1 MDQRTQMPSAF
12 IAIIRRFG
20 ILFAVA
26 LIGGCGRQ
34 LSSTMDCSGDGA
46 VRGKYDNINDG
57 KLEFKQGAAWRNG
70 NGGFTVMF
78 TRDPVLATALRASPD
93 PDSEAARLGQVLGE
107 LLVGL
112 QYHPDGKFEQRITRG
127 TSTSSGWSGADEG
140 RAAMD
145 EQGCLRGDA
154 KLSGYGFAHF
164 ALPLLAPEEIAA
176 TIGSGVEAD
185 SRTRPSPT
193 VASVDGEVDALT
205 RWSAAWTRLNQT
217 HPVTALQAMGFSSPA
232 AAALA
237 DDKRALAA
245 LKRMRG
251 QCPQAS
257 TASVNEYDE
266 VVGDSHP
273 RPDIVLNGTGTASIG
288 PQGGVIDN
296 CYVMKRN
303 DQYIDQCW
311 PLSQDCTSTPLYNP
325 DS

>member
-1 MDQRTQMPSAF
+1 MNQRTQISSTF
-12 IAIIRRFG
+12 VAIVRGFG
-20 ILFAVA
+20 MLLAAAV
-26 LIGGCGRQ
+26 IGGCGGQ
-34 LSSTMDCSGDGA
+34 LSSTMDCGGEGA
-46 VRGKYDNINDG
+46 VRGKYENVNDG
-57 KLEFKQGAAWRNG
+57 KLEFKQGVAWRNDAG
-70 NGGFTVMF
+70 SYTVLFTG
-78 TRDPVLATALRASPD
+78 DPVLAKALRASPD

-127 TSTSSGWSGADEG
+127 TSTSSGRSNRDEG
-140 RAAMD
+140 HAAAD
-145 EQGCLRGDA
+145 AQGCLRGDV

-164 ALPLLAPEEIAA
+164 ALPLLAPEKIAA
-176 TIGSGVEAD
+176 TIGGGVEAD
-185 SRTRPSPT
+185 SRAQQPLAP
-193 VASVDGEVDALT
+193 ASVDDEADALT
-205 RWSAAWTRLNQT
+205 RWSAAWTRLNEV
-217 HPVTALQAMGFSSPA
+217 HPVSALQAMGFSSPV

-251 QCPQAS
+251 QCPEAS

-273 RPDIVLNGTGTASIG
+273 RPEIVLNGTGAASIG

>member
-1 MDQRTQMPSAF
+1 MNHRTQMPSAF
-12 IAIIRRFG
+12 IAMIRWCG
-20 ILFAVA
+20 ILFTTA
-26 LIGGCGRQ
+26 LIGGCSRQ
-34 LSSTMDCSGDGA
+34 LSSTMDCSGGGA
-46 VRGKYDNINDG
+46 VRGQYDNVNDG
-57 KLEFKQGAAWRNG
+57 KLEFKLGAAWRNDG
-70 NGGFTVMF
+70 GGFTVMF

-127 TSTSSGWSGADEG
+127 TSTSSGWSGDDEG
-140 RAAMD
+140 SAAMD
-145 EQGCLRGDA
+145 EQGCLRGDV

-164 ALPLLAPEEIAA
+164 ALPLLAPEKIAA
-176 TIGSGVEAD
+176 SIGSGVEVD
-185 SRTRPSPT
+185 SRTQPSPT
-193 VASVDGEVDALT
+193 AVVDGEADALK
-205 RWSAAWTRLNQT
+205 RWSAAWTRLNEA
-217 HPVTALQAMGFSSPA
+217 HPVTALQAMGFSSPV

-237 DDKRALAA
+237 DDKRALAT

-257 TASVNEYDE
+257 TAGLNEYGE

-273 RPDIVLNGTGTASIG
+273 RPDMVLNGTGTASIS
-288 PQGGVIDN
+288 PWGGVIDN

-311 PLSQDCTSTPLYNP
+311 PLSQDCASTPLYP
-325 DS
+325 PGS